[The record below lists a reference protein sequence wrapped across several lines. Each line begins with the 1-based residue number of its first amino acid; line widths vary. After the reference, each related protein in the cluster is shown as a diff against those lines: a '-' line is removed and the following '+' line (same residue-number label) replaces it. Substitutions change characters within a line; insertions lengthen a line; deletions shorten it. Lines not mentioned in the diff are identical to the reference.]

1 MIFRDGHISTVK
13 EGKSALY
20 STERRF
26 DVVLSDCDT
35 RVIAGDRFPHQQA
48 YTIALSYLE
57 DRLARIGADT
67 PARLRLAY
75 LRLSDEA
82 KSSG

>member
-1 MIFRDGHISTVK
+1 M
-13 EGKSALY
+13 Y

>member
-1 MIFRDGHISTVK
+1 M
-13 EGKSALY
+13 Y

-57 DRLARIGADT
+57 GRLARIGADT